1 MSEYFHHVLI
11 GLLAVLPVANPLT
24 SVSLLLGLGGSLPPA
39 GATGRYSRPASTW
52 R

>member
-11 GLLAVLPVANPLT
+11 GLLAVLPVANLLT
-24 SVSLLLGLGGSLPPA
+24 SVSLLLGLAAACRRRS
-39 GATGRYSRPASTW
+39 ATGRYSRPASTW

>member
-39 GATGRYSRPASTW
+39 ERNRQ
-52 R
+52 

>member
-24 SVSLLLGLGGSLPPA
+24 SVSLLLGLGG
-39 GATGRYSRPASTW
+39 RYSRPASTW